1 MMRKLLPAP
10 LLSAS
15 LLAMWLLLNESLSTG
30 HVLLGL
36 LLGWLLPWL
45 FADLRPQRPCI
56 RKPWRILRLILAVGY
71 DVLKSNLEVA
81 WGLLRLRQRAPR
93 FAFVTIP
100 LDVRDP
106 SALAALAMIT
116 TVVPGTV
123 WCELAYDSSAVT
135 LHVWDLDDEAAFI
148 HHYKHRYEAPL
159 LEIFRT

>member
-15 LLAMWLLLNESLSTG
+15 LVAMWLVLNESCSAG
-30 HVLLGL
+30 HILLAL
-36 LLGWLLPWL
+36 LLGWLLPML
-45 FADLRPQRPCI
+45 FAGLRPQRPRI
-56 RKPWRILRLILAVGY
+56 RNPWRILRLILSVGY

-81 WGLLRLRQRAPR
+81 WGLLRLHKRPPR

-116 TVVPGTV
+116 TVIPGTV
-123 WCELAYDSSAVT
+123 WGELAHDGSAVM
-135 LHVWDLDDEAAFI
+135 LHVWDLEDEAAFI
-148 HHYKHRYEAPL
+148 QHYKSHYEAPL
-159 LEIFRT
+159 LEIFRP